1 MFLLTLTPLK
11 DGGDGVN
18 VMLPVIQLHS
28 HPSSKMYSIDNKV
41 RLGRNR
47 YTMITDANLPRKLLT
62 VEIDQRGKI
71 TLTLHMDF
79 DEHSALL
86 NGEKIGN
93 PEAKNSLS
101 LKDGAILSLL
111 GDNRYQY
118 RLSLRE
124 DTVIET
130 RTLEMRNKRTAA
142 TTTVAVA
149 EQQSKIQACE
159 ELMCPICWEIL
170 CDTVALDPCGHLFC
184 MTCIKTTQK
193 CSYCKTNTRGAMRI
207 KTIDSHILKMVKI
220 GKLRFDSA
228 WSYLFVSIVL

>member
-41 RLGRNR
+41 RLGRNK
-47 YTMITDANLPRKLLT
+47 YTKITDANLPRKLLT

-93 PEAKNSLS
+93 PETKNSLS

-111 GDNRYQY
+111 GGNRYKY

-124 DTVIET
+124 DTVIESKN
-130 RTLEMRNKRTAA
+130 LEMRNKRTAA

-149 EQQSKIQACE
+149 EQ
-159 ELMCPICWEIL
+159 
-170 CDTVALDPCGHLFC
+170 
-184 MTCIKTTQK
+184 
-193 CSYCKTNTRGAMRI
+193 
-207 KTIDSHILKMVKI
+207 
-220 GKLRFDSA
+220 
-228 WSYLFVSIVL
+228 